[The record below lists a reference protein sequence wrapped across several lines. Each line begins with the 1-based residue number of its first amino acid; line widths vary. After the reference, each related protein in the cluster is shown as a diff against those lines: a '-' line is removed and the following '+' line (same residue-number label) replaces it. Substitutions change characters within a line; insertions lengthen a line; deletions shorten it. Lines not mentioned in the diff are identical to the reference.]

1 MHGVGFRRDE
11 AAIARHDVLEVEIRR
26 PFVDVRAEMAQQFDR
41 GRIRGDDVSFDVH
54 GKVIECQ
61 RCDANA
67 FEI

>member
-1 MHGVGFRRDE
+1 MGFCRDE
-11 AAIARHDVLEVEIRR
+11 AAVARHDVLEVEIRR
-26 PFVDVRAEMAQQFDR
+26 SLLDLRAEMAQQFDR